1 LIYIIIGTLLL
12 ILVLIFLLFLLIPF
26 QISLEFHKLGSN
38 FKGNL
43 SVRWLGIRVFQ
54 REIPGKEKLKDK
66 EEKKEEKEK
75 KFDLQQI
82 LRILNLIIESWPNLQ
97 KLFFA
102 FIRSWSLEKFSAN
115 LTLGFENPY
124 DTAIITGYLWSLTYP
139 ANVLTPLDA
148 SITPEFND
156 QVLHGDLKM
165 DVKLK
170 LLWLA
175 VEGIRAITK
184 KPVRKL
190 FQEMRSFS

>member
-1 LIYIIIGTLLL
+1 MIYIIIGTLLL

-38 FKGNL
+38 FKGNFT
-43 SVRWLGIRVFQ
+43 VRWIGIRIFQ
-54 REIPGKEKLKDK
+54 RKIPEEEKLKDK
-66 EEKKEEKEK
+66 DEKEEEKEK
-75 KFDLQQI
+75 KFDLKKL
-82 LRILNLIIESWPNLQ
+82 LRILNLFIESWPYIQ
-97 KLFFA
+97 RLFFA
-102 FIRSWSLEKFSAN
+102 FVRSWSLEKFRAN

-139 ANVLTPLDA
+139 TNVLTHLDA

-156 QVLHGDLKM
+156 QVLDGDLEININ
-165 DVKLK
+165 LK
-170 LLWLA
+170 LLRIV

>member
-1 LIYIIIGTLLL
+1 MIYIIIGTLLL

-26 QISLEFHKLGSN
+26 QISLEFHKLRSN

-43 SVRWLGIRVFQ
+43 TVRWLGIRIFQ
-54 REIPGKEKLKDK
+54 REIPGEEKLKDK

-75 KFDLQQI
+75 KFDIKQI
-82 LRILNLIIESWPNLQ
+82 SRILNLILESWPHLQ

-115 LTLGFENPY
+115 LILGFENPY

-139 ANVLTPLDA
+139 ANAITPLNA

-156 QVLHGDLKM
+156 QVLDGDLEM

-170 LLWLA
+170 LLWLVA
-175 VEGIRAITK
+175 EGIRAITK
-184 KPVRKL
+184 RPVRKL

>member
-1 LIYIIIGTLLL
+1 MIYIIIGTLLL

-38 FKGNL
+38 FKGNFT
-43 SVRWLGIRVFQ
+43 VRWIGIRIFQ
-54 REIPGKEKLKDK
+54 RKIPEKEKLKDK
-66 EEKKEEKEK
+66 DEKEEEKEK
-75 KFDLQQI
+75 KFDLKKL
-82 LRILNLIIESWPNLQ
+82 LRILNLFIESWPCIQ
-97 KLFFA
+97 RLFFA
-102 FIRSWSLEKFSAN
+102 FVRSWSLEKFRAN

-139 ANVLTPLDA
+139 TNILTHLDA

-156 QVLHGDLKM
+156 QVLDGDLEININ
-165 DVKLK
+165 LK
-170 LLWLA
+170 LLRIV

>member
-38 FKGNL
+38 FKGNFT
-43 SVRWLGIRVFQ
+43 VRWIGIRIFQ
-54 REIPGKEKLKDK
+54 RKIPEKEKLKDK
-66 EEKKEEKEK
+66 DEKEEEKEK
-75 KFDLQQI
+75 KFDLKKL
-82 LRILNLIIESWPNLQ
+82 LRILNLFIESWPYIQ
-97 KLFFA
+97 RLFFA
-102 FIRSWSLEKFSAN
+102 FVRSWSLEKFRAN

-139 ANVLTPLDA
+139 TNVLTHLDA

-156 QVLHGDLKM
+156 QVLDGDLEININ
-165 DVKLK
+165 LK
-170 LLWLA
+170 LLRIV

>member
-1 LIYIIIGTLLL
+1 
-12 ILVLIFLLFLLIPF
+12 VLIFLLFLLIPF

-38 FKGNL
+38 FKGNFT
-43 SVRWLGIRVFQ
+43 VRWIGIRIFQ
-54 REIPGKEKLKDK
+54 RKIPEEEKLKDK
-66 EEKKEEKEK
+66 DEKEEEKEK
-75 KFDLQQI
+75 KFDLKKL
-82 LRILNLIIESWPNLQ
+82 LRILNLFIESWPYIQ
-97 KLFFA
+97 RLFFA
-102 FIRSWSLEKFSAN
+102 FVRSWSLEKFRAN

-139 ANVLTPLDA
+139 TNVLTHLDA

-156 QVLHGDLKM
+156 QVLDGDLEININ
-165 DVKLK
+165 LK
-170 LLWLA
+170 LLRIV